1 MRLFSYGNPKNRVFR
16 RAINDRPYI
25 LKKTGF
31 LDSLTAPE
39 NSGAVIFFNYAL
51 NSTASSLGAL

>member
-1 MRLFSYGNPKNRVFR
+1 MENPKNRVFR

-51 NSTASSLGAL
+51 NSTASSPGAL